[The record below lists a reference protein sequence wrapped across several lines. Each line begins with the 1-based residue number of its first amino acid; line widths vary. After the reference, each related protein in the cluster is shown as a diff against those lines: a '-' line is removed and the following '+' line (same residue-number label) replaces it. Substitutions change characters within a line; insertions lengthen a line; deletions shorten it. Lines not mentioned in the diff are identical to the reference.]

1 MSDGGRS
8 KVFTKVNLGKPIG
21 QQGNVVLPVMVTDE
35 RGTRSE
41 EIRRRKTLGLKLEKQ
56 GETFYDTPDAG
67 KEVYAVA
74 QHELIFER
82 SFQSFSHPQSGTS
95 HMPMVRSSFNNDIV
109 DRNKPDRLLGVADTS
124 DGLQAGDQIWT
135 GKLSAA
141 IAGTRTIM
149 YHNDQGLSVLCGDLL
164 AWDYPS
170 VKVDAEGKRSN
181 ASFRGAPS
189 NKLTAQVFPVNF
201 YEDGGQNAYTTILN
215 ALVHPGPSAGQYLE
229 PIKDMILANSNPAAP
244 REEQDK
250 ALEATL
256 TAADL
261 EKSHFESMARRI
273 YENNKDIYG
282 DKDKDVCLASIR
294 DTLVVFLPTIRLV
307 SKHAAFWNHRVFG
320 VSLKNTADGNATD
333 VLLTRVK

>member
-1 MSDGGRS
+1 MSNGRS
-8 KVFTKVNLGKPIG
+8 KVYTKVNLGKPIG

-56 GETFYDTPDAG
+56 GEIFYDTPDAG
-67 KEVYAVA
+67 KEVYSVA
-74 QHELIFER
+74 QHELVFER
-82 SFQSFSHPQSGTS
+82 SFVSFSHPQSGTS
-95 HMPMVRSSFNNDIV
+95 HMPMVRSSFNNDII
-109 DRNKPDRLLGVADTS
+109 DQNKPDRLLGVADTS
-124 DGLQAGDQIWT
+124 DGLGAGDQIWT
-135 GKLSAA
+135 GKISAA

-149 YHNDQGLSVLCGDLL
+149 YHNDQGLSVLCGDLV

-170 VKVDAEGKRSN
+170 VKVDAEGRRSN

-215 ALVHPGPSAGQYLE
+215 ALIHPGPSAGQYLE
-229 PIKDMILANSNPAAP
+229 PIKDVLMTMSNPASS
-244 REEQDK
+244 EEEKEK
-250 ALEATL
+250 ALKSAL
-256 TAADL
+256 AVADF
-261 EKSHFESMARRI
+261 EESHFESMARRI

-282 DKDKDVCLASIR
+282 DKDKDDCLVSIKEVL
-294 DTLVVFLPTIRLV
+294 TMFLPFIRLV

-320 VSLKNTADGNATD
+320 ISLKNTADGNATD